1 MNSSCDHPNK
11 VQSVS
16 SIILNRDKVLK
27 RRSKFLNYL
36 ALDESA
42 DEVLALDGVHIRV
55 SSDKSAPMMALEF
68 SSDGGVSGELS
79 KVLTAGASLRII

>member
-1 MNSSCDHPNK
+1 MNSNCEHPNK
-11 VQSVS
+11 VEYVS
-16 SIILNRDKVLK
+16 TIILNRDKVLK
-27 RRSKFLNYL
+27 HRSKFLHYL

-42 DEVLALDGVHIRV
+42 DEALALDGVQIVV
-55 SSDKSAPMMALEF
+55 SRDKSAPMIALEF